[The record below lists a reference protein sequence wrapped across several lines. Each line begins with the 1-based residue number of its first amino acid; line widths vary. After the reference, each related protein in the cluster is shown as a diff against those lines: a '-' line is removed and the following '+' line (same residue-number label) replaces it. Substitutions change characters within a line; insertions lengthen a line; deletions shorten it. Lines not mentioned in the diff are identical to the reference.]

1 MTTYKIASFFS
12 GAGGLD
18 LGFAKAHLTDASVPN
33 GTDPDLGFAQAGFET
48 VFANDI
54 WKGCHETFEKNH
66 GLTVFKKSITDIVPG
81 DIPEVSGFIGGPP
94 CQSWSALGKKAGIA
108 DPRGKLFWTYL
119 DLIDKKRPAFFLAE
133 NVAGMLFPRY
143 KGELQK
149 IISAFESIG
158 YNVSFKLLNAK
169 DFGVAQERK
178 RVFIVGY
185 NKDIMGDKKF
195 EFPVPFS
202 AENRITLR
210 DAIGD
215 LPPAIMAGEKDHTLD
230 QAFNN
235 EYTRGKFSSHF
246 MSTNRAKRWD
256 QQAFTVA
263 ASAQAISI
271 HPSAPEMIRLGHYN
285 FKFVSGSEHLYR
297 RLSVREC
304 ARIQTFP
311 DDFIFKYKSV
321 SDGYRMVG
329 NAVPVKLAEAIAKK
343 ILINLEEIAT

>member
-1 MTTYKIASFFS
+1 
-12 GAGGLD
+12 
-18 LGFAKAHLTDASVPN
+18 V
-33 GTDPDLGFAQAGFET
+33 
-48 VFANDI
+48 
-54 WKGCHETFEKNH
+54 
-66 GLTVFKKSITDIVPG
+66 TVFKKSITDIVSG
-81 DIPEVSGFIGGPP
+81 DIPEVTGFIGGPP

-149 IISAFESIG
+149 IISAFEGIG

-169 DFGVAQERK
+169 DFGVAQDRK

-185 NKDIMGDKKF
+185 NKAIMGDKTF
-195 EFPVPFS
+195 EFPASS
-202 AENRITLR
+202 ADLVTLR

-230 QAFNN
+230 QVFNN
-235 EYTRGKFSSHF
+235 EYTRGGFRYHYMSS
-246 MSTNRAKRWD
+246 NRARGWD
-256 QQAFTVA
+256 EQAFTVT
-263 ASAQAISI
+263 ASAQSISI
-271 HPSAPEMIRLGHYN
+271 HPSAPAMIRLGHYN
-285 FKFVSGSEHLYR
+285 FKFVAGSEHLYR

-311 DDFIFKYKSV
+311 DDFIFEYKSV
-321 SDGYRMVG
+321 SDGYKMVG

-343 ILINLEEIAT
+343 ILIDLEERAV

>member
-1 MTTYKIASFFS
+1 MTKYKLASFFS

-18 LGFAKAHLTDASVPN
+18 LGFKN
-33 GTDPDLGFAQAGFET
+33 AGFET

-54 WKGCHETFEKNH
+54 WKGCHETYEKNH
-66 GLTVFKKSITDIVPG
+66 GLAAIKKSITTILPG

-119 DLIDKKRPAFFLAE
+119 DLIDKKRPTFFLAE

-149 IISAFESIG
+149 IILAFEGIG

-169 DFGVAQERK
+169 DYGVAQERK

-185 NKDIMGDKKF
+185 NKDIMGDKTF
-195 EFPVPFS
+195 EFPEPNE
-202 AENRITLR
+202 AKITLR
-210 DAIGD
+210 EAIGD
-215 LPPAIMAGEKDHTLD
+215 LPPAIIAGDKDHTLD
-230 QAFNN
+230 QVFNN
-235 EYTRGKFSSHF
+235 EYTRGKFSAHY
-246 MSTNRAKRWD
+246 MSTNRAKGWD

-271 HPSAPEMIRLGHYN
+271 HPSAPEMVRLGHYN
-285 FKFVSGSEHLYR
+285 FKFVPGSESLYR

-321 SDGYRMVG
+321 SDGYKMVG
-329 NAVPVKLAEAIAKK
+329 NAVPVRLAEIIAKK
-343 ILINLEEIAT
+343 ILQDLEEK

>member
-1 MTTYKIASFFS
+1 MIKPKLASFFS

-18 LGFAKAHLTDASVPN
+18 LGFKNARVQGLPGS
-33 GTDPDLGFAQAGFET
+33 GFET

-66 GLTVFKKSITDIVPG
+66 GLIVTKKSITSITPEE
-81 DIPEVSGFIGGPP
+81 IPEVTGFIGGPP
-94 CQSWSALGKKAGIA
+94 CQSWSALGKKNGIA

-119 DLIDKKRPAFFLAE
+119 ELIDTKRPAFFLAE

-149 IISAFESIG
+149 IILAFEGIG

-169 DFGVAQERK
+169 DYGVAQDRK

-195 EFPVPFS
+195 EFPAPLGDLV
-202 AENRITLR
+202 TLK

-215 LPPAIMAGEKDHTLD
+215 LPAPIRAGEKDHTLD
-230 QAFNN
+230 QLFNN
-235 EYTRGKFSSHF
+235 EYTRGKFSAHY
-246 MSTNRAKRWD
+246 MSSNRAKRWD

-285 FKFVSGSEHLYR
+285 FKFVAGSEHLYR

-321 SDGYRMVG
+321 VDGYKMVG
-329 NAVPVKLAEAIAKK
+329 NAVPVNLARAIAEK
-343 ILINLEEIAT
+343 ILKDLQGSTL

>member
-1 MTTYKIASFFS
+1 MTKPKLASFFS

-18 LGFAKAHLTDASVPN
+18 LGFKN
-33 GTDPDLGFAQAGFET
+33 AGFET

-54 WKGCHETFEKNH
+54 WKGCHDTFEKNH
-66 GLTVFKKSITDIVPG
+66 GLVMTKKSISLVEPG
-81 DIPEVSGFIGGPP
+81 DIPEVTGFIGGPP
-94 CQSWSALGKKAGIA
+94 CQSWSALGKKQGIA

-149 IISAFESIG
+149 IIAAFEAIG

-169 DFGVAQERK
+169 DYGVPQERK
-178 RVFIVGY
+178 RVFVVGY

-195 EFPVPFS
+195 EFPEPD
-202 AENRITLR
+202 ECRLTLR

-215 LPPAIMAGEKDHTLD
+215 LPEPIKAGEKDHSLD
-230 QAFNN
+230 QVFNH
-235 EYTRGKFSSHF
+235 EYTRGKFSSHY
-246 MSTNRAKRWD
+246 MSTNRAKGWD
-256 QQAFTVA
+256 QQAFCVA

-311 DDFIFKYKSV
+311 DDFVFKYKSV
-321 SDGYRMVG
+321 VDGYKMVG

-343 ILINLEEIAT
+343 ILADL

>member
-1 MTTYKIASFFS
+1 MTKYKLASFFS

-18 LGFAKAHLTDASVPN
+18 LGFAN
-33 GTDPDLGFAQAGFET
+33 AGFET
-48 VFANDI
+48 IFANDI
-54 WKGCHETFEKNH
+54 WKGCHATFEQNH
-66 GLTVFKKSITDIVPG
+66 GLVMTKKSITAIEAFE
-81 DIPEVSGFIGGPP
+81 IPEVTGFIGGPP
-94 CQSWSALGKKAGIA
+94 CQSWSALGKKQGIA

-119 DLIDKKRPAFFLAE
+119 DLISKKKPTFFLAE

-149 IISAFESIG
+149 IIEQFEAIG

-169 DFGVAQERK
+169 AYGVPQERQ
-178 RVFIVGY
+178 RVFVVGY

-195 EFPVPFS
+195 EFPEP
-202 AENRITLR
+202 NKQMITLR

-230 QAFNN
+230 QTFNN
-235 EYTRGKFSSHF
+235 EYTRGKFSSHY

-304 ARIQTFP
+304 ARLQTFP
-311 DDFIFKYKSV
+311 DNFIFKYKSV
-321 SDGYRMVG
+321 SDGYKMVG

-343 ILINLEEIAT
+343 ILIDLEDMAK

>member
-1 MTTYKIASFFS
+1 MSNYKIASFFS

-18 LGFAKAHLTDASVPN
+18 LGFKK
-33 GTDPDLGFAQAGFET
+33 AGFET

-54 WKGCHETFEKNH
+54 WKGCHDTFEKNH
-66 GLTVFKKSITDIVPG
+66 GLTMNKKSITSILSEDVP
-81 DIPEVSGFIGGPP
+81 DVLGFIGGPP

-119 DLIDKKRPAFFLAE
+119 ELIDKKMPAFFLAE

-143 KGELQK
+143 SGELQK
-149 IISAFESIG
+149 IILAFEGIG

-169 DFGVAQERK
+169 DYGVAQDRK

-185 NKDIMGDKKF
+185 NKEKMGDKKF
-195 EFPVPFS
+195 EFPAG
-202 AENRITLR
+202 AESLVSLKE
-210 DAIGD
+210 AIGD
-215 LPPAIMAGEKDHTLD
+215 LPPAVMAGPKDHTLD
-230 QAFNN
+230 QVFNN
-235 EYTRGKFSSHF
+235 EYTRGKFSKHY
-246 MSTNRAKRWD
+246 MSSNRAKGWD

-285 FKFVSGSEHLYR
+285 FQFVPGKESLYR

-321 SDGYRMVG
+321 ADGYKMVG
-329 NAVPVKLAEAIAKK
+329 NAVPVKLAEVIAKK
-343 ILINLEEIAT
+343 IMEDL

>member
-1 MTTYKIASFFS
+1 MTKYKVASFFS

-18 LGFAKAHLTDASVPN
+18 LGFKN
-33 GTDPDLGFAQAGFET
+33 AGFET

-54 WKGCHETFEKNH
+54 WKGCHATFEQNH
-66 GLTVFKKSITDIVPG
+66 GIVINKKSIALVEANEV
-81 DIPEVSGFIGGPP
+81 PEVTGFIGGPP
-94 CQSWSALGKKAGIA
+94 CQSWSALGKKRGIA
-108 DPRGKLFWTYL
+108 DPRGKLFWTYFGM
-119 DLIDKKRPAFFLAE
+119 IEKKRPTFFLAE

-149 IISAFESIG
+149 IIDQFEAIG

-169 DFGVAQERK
+169 DYGVPQERK

-185 NKDIMGDKKF
+185 NKDIMGDKTF
-195 EFPVPFS
+195 EFPEPNEARV
-202 AENRITLR
+202 TLR
-210 DAIGD
+210 EAIGD
-215 LPPAIMAGEKDHTLD
+215 LPAPIKAGEKDHTLD
-230 QAFNN
+230 QVFNN
-235 EYTRGKFSSHF
+235 EYTRGKFSAHY
-246 MSTNRAKRWD
+246 MSTNRAKGWD

-285 FKFVSGSEHLYR
+285 FKFVPGSEHLYR

-311 DDFIFKYKSV
+311 DDFIFKYKSIG
-321 SDGYRMVG
+321 DGYKMVG
-329 NAVPVKLAEAIAKK
+329 NAVPVKLAEIIAKK
-343 ILINLEEIAT
+343 ILLDLEEVL

>member
-1 MTTYKIASFFS
+1 MAKYKLASFFS

-18 LGFAKAHLTDASVPN
+18 LGFKN
-33 GTDPDLGFAQAGFET
+33 AGFET

-54 WKGCHETFEKNH
+54 WKGCHDTFEKNH
-66 GLTVFKKSITDIVPG
+66 GIVMTKKSIALIEPG
-81 DIPEVSGFIGGPP
+81 DIPEVTGFIGGPP
-94 CQSWSALGKKAGIA
+94 CQSWSALGKKQGIS

-119 DLIDKKRPAFFLAE
+119 DLIAKKKPTFFLAE

-143 KGELQK
+143 KGELQR
-149 IISAFESIG
+149 IIDQIEAIG

-169 DFGVAQERK
+169 DYGVPQERK

-185 NKDIMGDKKF
+185 NKDVMGDKKF
-195 EFPVPFS
+195 EFPAPIK
-202 AENRITLR
+202 RMITLKES
-210 DAIGD
+210 IGD
-215 LPPAIMAGEKDHTLD
+215 LPPAIMAGAKDHTLD
-230 QAFNN
+230 QVFNN
-235 EYTRGKFSSHF
+235 EYTRGKFSAHY
-246 MSTNRAKRWD
+246 MSSNRAKGWN

-285 FKFVSGSEHLYR
+285 FKFAPGFESSYR

-311 DDFIFKYKSV
+311 DNFIFKYKSV
-321 SDGYRMVG
+321 SDGYKMIG
-329 NAVPVKLAEAIAKK
+329 NAVPVKLAEILAKK
-343 ILINLEEIAT
+343 ILLDIEGL